1 MRNLLV
7 MKNLLVMRNL
17 LITLLLF
24 IGIFAKAQTIPLY
37 IGVATC
43 DVVPIS
49 EYDMPEDATWTYTT
63 QVLYDSIP
71 FLDDRTITTI
81 RYKVTNYELSY
92 KTFIRICM
100 KDTKK
105 KALRKLEEVNKE
117 VYVGQATIAGDYM
130 TIQLQKPFQHEAG
143 RNLIVQIETYKSS
156 YIVFEG
162 ASRGPSIGADTNKVK
177 EINFSPRTEFFY

>member
-1 MRNLLV
+1 
-7 MKNLLVMRNL
+7 MKNLL
-17 LITLLLF
+17 IALLLF
-24 IGIFAKAQTIPLY
+24 IGISAKTQTIPLY

-43 DVVPIS
+43 DIVPIS
-49 EYDMPEDATWTYTT
+49 EYSMPEDATWTYTT
-63 QVLYDSIP
+63 QVLYDSIQ

-81 RYKVTNYELSY
+81 RYKVSNYDLSC
-92 KTFIRICM
+92 KIFIRICL

-130 TIQLQKPFQHEAG
+130 TIQLQKPFRHESG
-143 RNLIVQIETYKSS
+143 KNLIIQIETYKSS

-162 ASRGPSIGADTNKVK
+162 ASKGPSLVIDTLGTR